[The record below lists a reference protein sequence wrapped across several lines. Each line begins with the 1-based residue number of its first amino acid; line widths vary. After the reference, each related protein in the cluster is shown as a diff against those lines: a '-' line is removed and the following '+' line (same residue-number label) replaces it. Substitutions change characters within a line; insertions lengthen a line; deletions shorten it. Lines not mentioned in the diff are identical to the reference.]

1 MNSLEKDL
9 QLYNSCKSLSSYK
22 DDFQIQINDP
32 EEAYQIQED
41 FIKIKKLDLAIHRR
55 MKVALTNPVMQKL
68 VGVDTPAE
76 GAIMKSLIYSNN
88 DYLNFNNYLH
98 LGSEAEI
105 AIRVVKTFPK
115 DVKNFNNMDEIIP
128 FLGEVYAALEIVDDR
143 HSADKSNFEYLVAQ
157 NSMNHGCVL
166 GEPETIDLLTL
177 DQLEGDLI
185 VSGEVFGSGKGKMF
199 CNTLL
204 ILFCI

>member
-1 MNSLEKDL
+1 MNSLEKAKK
-9 QLYNSCKSLSSYK
+9 LYNSCKSLSSYK
-22 DDFQIQINDP
+22 DDFQIQINDS

-41 FIKIKKLDLAIHRR
+41 FIKIKKLDLADSIGGW
-55 MKVALTNPVMQKL
+55 KVALTNPVMQKL

-115 DVKNFNNMDEIIP
+115 EVKKFNDMNEIKLSALKTEQKYSKNTFIYD
-128 FLGEVYAALEIVDDR
+128 FL
-143 HSADKSNFEYLVAQ
+143 S
-157 NSMNHGCVL
+157 SMRQKINDPL
-166 GEPETIDLLTL
+166 GVRKKPKI
-177 DQLEGDLI
+177 
-185 VSGEVFGSGKGKMF
+185 K
-199 CNTLL
+199 
-204 ILFCI
+204 